1 MKLQLRLVGG
11 ARAGLTGVFAGA
23 EVALGRHPGCQL
35 VFDSEADLA
44 VSAHHAVVVRQ
55 GVRWL
60 VRDLG
65 SRYGTLVNGH
75 PIRGDARLDDTDQIR
90 LGVDGPTVE
99 VRFVPDATPD
109 QAPARSGTGA
119 LTPRATGP
127 ASAPGSAAPPA
138 RRGPVAPAAPAAPP
152 VQSAGGTRTA
162 PARPGAST
170 TQRIKV
176 EVGRQTRR
184 LRLLI
189 GLLVLAIV
197 GGGGYLVWDRRAR
210 DAERLRERAATQA
223 RIDSILHASE
233 AALARL
239 RGEVEG
245 LGDALRRS
253 REEIARLQGD
263 LRAAETSGRSGDAER
278 LRAQILS
285 LTQAL
290 STQQVAAAV
299 DFRAI
304 HEANHRA
311 VAVVWAEF
319 APGDVATG
327 TGFAVRDDGVLIT
340 NRHVVLGRNGDRRPL
355 RLAVQFTNSAQVWP
369 ATLLGAAPGDTD
381 LAAIRI
387 QRIRGS
393 VPAIPVPEPPPPV
406 RPGDP
411 VATIGFPF
419 GTDLPMHDGTE
430 DNVVRAT
437 LTAGIVSKVLPHEI
451 QIDGYGAQGASGS
464 PVFDQAGRLIGV
476 LYAGERG
483 TNGRIVYVVP
493 VNSVTV
499 LLRVLGLSSPG

>member
-1 MKLQLRLVGG
+1 MKLQLRVLGG
-11 ARAGLTGVFAGA
+11 ARAGVTGVFSAD
-23 EVALGRHPGCQL
+23 EVSLGRHPECAF
-35 VFDSEADLA
+35 VFDTEGDLA
-44 VSAHHAVVVRQ
+44 VSGQHAVVVRQ
-55 GVRWL
+55 GGHWM

-65 SRYGTLVNGH
+65 SRNGTLVNGH
-75 PIRGDARLDDTDQIR
+75 KIRGDTRLDDTDQVR
-90 LGVDGPTVE
+90 LGPDGPAVE
-99 VRFVPDATPD
+99 VRFVPDSTPD
-109 QAPARSGTGA
+109 QAPARPA
-119 LTPRATGP
+119 APARPPRATGP
-127 ASAPGSAAPPA
+127 AAAPARPA
-138 RRGPVAPAAPAAPP
+138 PPAPAAPAGSPAKL
-152 VQSAGGTRTA
+152 VTA
-162 PARPGAST
+162 HRGPST
-170 TQRIKV
+170 TQRIRV

-189 GLLVLAIV
+189 GLLVLTIV

-210 DAERLRERAATQA
+210 EAERLRERAATQA
-223 RIDSILHASE
+223 RIDSILQASE

-239 RGEVEG
+239 RGEVAG

-253 REEIARLQGD
+253 GEEIGRLQGE
-263 LRAAETSGRSGDAER
+263 LSAAEASGRSGDAER
-278 LRAQILS
+278 LRAQIAS

-319 APGDVATG
+319 APGEVTTG

-340 NRHVVLGRNGDRRPL
+340 NRHVLLGPNGDRRPR

-369 ATLLGAAPGDTD
+369 ATLLGAAPGDAD

-387 QRIRGS
+387 ERIRGP
-393 VPAIPVPEPPPPV
+393 VPAIPVPDPAPAV

-419 GTDLPMHDGTE
+419 GTDLPMRAGTE
-430 DNVVRAT
+430 DNIVRAT

-464 PVFDQAGRLIGV
+464 PVFDKAGRLIGV
-476 LYAGERG
+476 LSSGEPG
-483 TNGRIVYVVP
+483 TNGRIVYLVP
-493 VNSVTV
+493 VNSVTA

>member
-1 MKLQLRLVGG
+1 MKVQLRILGG
-11 ARAGLTGVFAGA
+11 ARAGVTGVFSAD
-23 EVALGRHPGCQL
+23 EVTLGRHPECAF
-35 VFDSEADLA
+35 VFDTEGDLA
-44 VSAHHAVVVRQ
+44 VSARHAVVARQ
-55 GVRWL
+55 GAHWV

-65 SRYGTLVNGH
+65 SRNGTLVNGH
-75 PIRGDARLDDTDQIR
+75 TIRGDTRLDDTDQVR
-90 LGVDGPTVE
+90 LGADGPAVE
-99 VRFVPDATPD
+99 VRLVPDATPD
-109 QAPARSGTGA
+109 QAPARPA
-119 LTPRATGP
+119 AAAAPPRATGP
-127 ASAPGSAAPPA
+127 ARPPS
-138 RRGPVAPAAPAAPP
+138 RRGP
-152 VQSAGGTRTA
+152 
-162 PARPGAST
+162 ST

-184 LRLLI
+184 LRVLI
-189 GLLVLAIV
+189 GLLVLTIA

-210 DAERLRERAATQA
+210 EADRVRERAATQA
-223 RIDSILHASE
+223 RIDSILQASE

-253 REEIARLQGD
+253 RGEIARLQGELSD
-263 LRAAETSGRSGDAER
+263 AEASGRSGDAER
-278 LRAQILS
+278 LRAQIAS

-311 VAVVWAEF
+311 VALVSAEF

-340 NRHVVLGRNGDRRPL
+340 SRHVVLGPNGNRQPQ
-355 RLAVQFTNSAQVWP
+355 RLAVQFTSSAQVWP
-369 ATLLGAAPGDTD
+369 ATLLGAAAGDTD

-387 QRIRGS
+387 ERIRGS
-393 VPAIPVPEPPPPV
+393 VPVIPVPEPPPAV

-419 GTDLPMHDGTE
+419 GTALPMHAGTE

-476 LYAGERG
+476 LYAGEPG
-483 TNGRIVYVVP
+483 TNGRIVYLVP
-493 VNSVTV
+493 VNSVTA
-499 LLRVLGLSSPG
+499 LLRALGLSSPG

>member
-1 MKLQLRLVGG
+1 MKVQLRILGG
-11 ARAGLTGVFAGA
+11 ARAGVTGVFSAD
-23 EVALGRHPGCQL
+23 EVTLGRHPECAF
-35 VFDSEADLA
+35 VFDTEGDLA
-44 VSAHHAVVVRQ
+44 VSARHAVVARQ
-55 GVRWL
+55 GAHWV

-65 SRYGTLVNGH
+65 SRNGTLVNGH
-75 PIRGDARLDDTDQIR
+75 TIRGDTRLDDTDQVR
-90 LGVDGPTVE
+90 LGADGPAVE
-99 VRFVPDATPD
+99 VRLVPDATPD
-109 QAPARSGTGA
+109 QAPARPA
-119 LTPRATGP
+119 AAAAPPRATGP
-127 ASAPGSAAPPA
+127 ARPPS
-138 RRGPVAPAAPAAPP
+138 RRGP
-152 VQSAGGTRTA
+152 
-162 PARPGAST
+162 ST

-184 LRLLI
+184 LRVLI
-189 GLLVLAIV
+189 GLLVLTIA

-210 DAERLRERAATQA
+210 EADRVRERAATQA
-223 RIDSILHASE
+223 RIDSILQASE

-253 REEIARLQGD
+253 RGEIARLQGE
-263 LRAAETSGRSGDAER
+263 LGAAEASGRSGDAER
-278 LRAQILS
+278 LREQIAS

-311 VAVVWAEF
+311 VALVWAEF

-327 TGFAVRDDGVLIT
+327 TGFAVRDDGVLVT
-340 NRHVVLGRNGDRRPL
+340 SRHVVLGPNGNRRPQ
-355 RLAVQFTNSAQVWP
+355 RLAVQFTNSAQRWP
-369 ATLLGAAPGDTD
+369 ATLLGAAAGDTD
-381 LAAIRI
+381 VAAIRI
-387 QRIRGS
+387 ERIRGS
-393 VPAIPVPEPPPPV
+393 VPVIPVPEPPPAV

-419 GTDLPMHDGTE
+419 GTDLPMHAGTE

-451 QIDGYGAQGASGS
+451 QVDGYGAQGASGS

-476 LYAGERG
+476 LYAGEPG
-483 TNGRIVYVVP
+483 TNGRIVYLVP
-493 VNSVTV
+493 VNSVTA
-499 LLRVLGLSSPG
+499 LLRALGLSSPG

>member
-1 MKLQLRLVGG
+1 V
-11 ARAGLTGVFAGA
+11 
-23 EVALGRHPGCQL
+23 
-35 VFDSEADLA
+35 
-44 VSAHHAVVVRQ
+44 
-55 GVRWL
+55 

-65 SRYGTLVNGH
+65 SRNGTLVNGH
-75 PIRGDARLDDTDQIR
+75 KIRGDTRLDDTDQVR
-90 LGVDGPTVE
+90 LGADGPAVE
-99 VRFVPDATPD
+99 ARLVPDDTPD
-109 QAPARSGTGA
+109 QAPARPA
-119 LTPRATGP
+119 AAAAPPRATGP
-127 ASAPGSAAPPA
+127 ARAPA
-138 RRGPVAPAAPAAPP
+138 RAAPAPP
-152 VQSAGGTRTA
+152 DA
-162 PARPGAST
+162 PAGRPATTRRAPST
-170 TQRIKV
+170 TQRIRV

-189 GLLVLAIV
+189 GLLVLTIV
-197 GGGGYLVWDRRAR
+197 GGSGYLVWDRRAR
-210 DAERLRERAATQA
+210 EAERLRERAATQA
-223 RIDSILHASE
+223 RIDSILQASE

-253 REEIARLQGD
+253 REEITRLQGE
-263 LRAAETSGRSGDAER
+263 LNAAEASGRSGDAER
-278 LRAQILS
+278 LRAQIAS

-311 VAVVWAEF
+311 VALVWAEF
-319 APGDVATG
+319 APGDVVTG

-340 NRHVVLGRNGDRRPL
+340 NRHVVLGPNGDRRPQ

-369 ATLLGAAPGDTD
+369 ATLLGAAAGDTD
-381 LAAIRI
+381 VAAIRI
-387 QRIRGS
+387 ERIRGS
-393 VPAIPVPEPPPPV
+393 VPVIAVPEPPPAV

-419 GTDLPMHDGTE
+419 GTDLPMRAGPE

-464 PVFDQAGRLIGV
+464 PVFDRAGRLIGV
-476 LYAGERG
+476 LFAGQPG

-493 VNSVTV
+493 VNSVTA